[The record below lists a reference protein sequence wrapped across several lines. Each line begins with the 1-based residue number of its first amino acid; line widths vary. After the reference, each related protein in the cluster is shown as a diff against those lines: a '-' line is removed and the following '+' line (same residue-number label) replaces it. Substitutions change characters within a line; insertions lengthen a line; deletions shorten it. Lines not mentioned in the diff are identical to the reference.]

1 VKKNEEMKKFYRDY
15 FPYFCFLNTITM
27 NLFEKSEAVRQLFQ
41 DLEEESRQFHDEAG
55 MGCVSGCG
63 FCCANPE
70 IPASPLEFLPLA
82 FDLHEKGIAEE
93 IANQLALQ
101 DQLGNCIVYRSQKAD
116 PTKGFCGNYANRG
129 LICRLFGASAR
140 KTKYEKKD
148 LITCKI
154 LKAEKKEAFA
164 ITSSRINSDLEIPT
178 ATTYYTRLAD
188 VDQSLASQY
197 PVNQAILMAL
207 ELVLRFKFYEIEHD

>member
-1 VKKNEEMKKFYRDY
+1 
-15 FPYFCFLNTITM
+15 M

-41 DLEEESRQFHDEAG
+41 ELEEESKQFHSESG
-55 MGCVSGCG
+55 MGCISGCG

-82 FDLHEKGIAEE
+82 FDLHEKGVAEE

-101 DQLGNCIVYRSQKAD
+101 DEVGNCIVYRSQKED
-116 PTKGFCGNYANRG
+116 VTKGFCGNYANRG

-140 KTKYEKKD
+140 KTKYGQKD

-154 LKAEKKEAFA
+154 LKAEKADLYSVA
-164 ITSSRINSDLEIPT
+164 ASRINSDLEIPI
-178 ATTYYTRLAD
+178 AAAYYTRLAD
-188 VDQSLASQY
+188 VDQSLADQY

-207 ELVLRFKFYEIEHD
+207 ELVLRYKFYESAE

>member
-1 VKKNEEMKKFYRDY
+1 
-15 FPYFCFLNTITM
+15 M
-27 NLFEKSEAVRQLFQ
+27 NLFEKSEAVRKLFQ
-41 DLEEESRQFHDEAG
+41 ELDEESKQFHAESG
-55 MGCVSGCG
+55 MSCISGCG

-82 FDLHEKGIAEE
+82 FDLFEKGIAEE

-101 DQLGNCIVYRSQKAD
+101 DKLGNCIVYRSQKED
-116 PTKGFCGNYANRG
+116 VTKGFCGNYANRG

-140 KTKYEKKD
+140 KTKYGQKE

-154 LKAEKKEAFA
+154 LKSEKKEAYMSTA
-164 ITSSRINSDLEIPT
+164 SKINMGMEIPMAT
-178 ATTYYTRLAD
+178 AMYTRLAD
-188 VDQSLASQY
+188 VDEYLANQY

-207 ELVLRFKFYEIEHD
+207 ELVLRFKFYEGTE

>member
-1 VKKNEEMKKFYRDY
+1 
-15 FPYFCFLNTITM
+15 M
-27 NLFEKSEAVRQLFQ
+27 NLFEKSEAVRELFQ
-41 DLEEESRQFHDEAG
+41 VLEEETRQFHTESG
-55 MGCVSGCG
+55 MGCISGCG

-82 FDLHEKGIAEE
+82 FDLYEKGIAEE
-93 IANQLALQ
+93 IANQLAME
-101 DQLGNCIVYRSQKAD
+101 DQLGNCVVYRSQKED
-116 PTKGFCGNYANRG
+116 PTKGYCGNYAKRG

-140 KTKYEKKD
+140 KTKYGQRD

-154 LKAEKKEAFA
+154 LKAEKKEAFDVA
-164 ITSSRINSDLEIPT
+164 SSSINSGLEIPI
-178 ATTYYTRLAD
+178 AAAYYTRLAD

-207 ELVLRFKFYEIEHD
+207 ELVLRFKFYEEAE